1 MICERIFSSARFL
14 AAVLMLFLVHSKL
27 FVSSNTTESSV
38 VTAAAWRHIVQRASS
53 HTRTLYP
60 IFVINYSLIYYFNY
74 NNTLKLQH
82 DSGMC

>member
-1 MICERIFSSARFL
+1 
-14 AAVLMLFLVHSKL
+14 LMLFLVRRKL
-27 FVSSNTTESSV
+27 CVSSNTTESSV
-38 VTAAAWRHIVQRASS
+38 VTAAAWRHIIQGAPS

-60 IFVINYSLIYYFNY
+60 IFVINCSLVYYFKY